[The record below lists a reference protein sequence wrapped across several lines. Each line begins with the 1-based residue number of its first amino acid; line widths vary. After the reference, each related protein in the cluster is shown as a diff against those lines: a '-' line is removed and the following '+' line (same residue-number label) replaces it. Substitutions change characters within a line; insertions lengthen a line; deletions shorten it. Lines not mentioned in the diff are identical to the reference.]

1 MLGEFWQSIK
11 VLLENRVVRNIS
23 LATIGT
29 AVSHGI
35 LVAVLPL
42 LTRIYEPS
50 DFALLAIYTSLIG
63 LLAVVA
69 CGRFDIAIPLP
80 ESESDGLS
88 LLILSLLIAAIFSL
102 LLSLIYW
109 VWGESL
115 LSVFSLTEFQPFA
128 WLVPL
133 GIFLAACNLCLEY
146 WFARTKQFGFLAKTK
161 IARAASGAGSQVGIG
176 LISRWPA
183 GLIVGQMVFSGVGA
197 FVQGIR
203 LWLSHGAAIQ
213 QQSVTTLKRVA
224 REYSRFPLMSGPE
237 AIFNKIGVHVPVL
250 IIAAMAVGP
259 EAGFLMLAMRIL
271 SVPVSLLGV
280 SVQQVYLSEAPQA
293 YREGRLQIFTQRV
306 QINLAKAG
314 APPLIVLGLLA
325 PLIMETIFGPGWERA
340 GWIIL
345 WLTPSYVVQFIV
357 SPISVALHVVDKI
370 AYASVLQLVGSILRV
385 GAVALAVIWYP
396 HFLVEFYAISGL
408 LFYAL
413 YYLVVTHA
421 LRGEQ
426 S

>member
-1 MLGEFWQSIK
+1 MLAEFWQSIK

-29 AVSHGI
+29 AVSQGI

-42 LTRIYEPS
+42 LTRLYEPS

-63 LLAVVA
+63 LFVVVA
-69 CGRFDIAIPLP
+69 CGRFDLAIPLP

-88 LLILSLLIAAIFSL
+88 LLILSLLIAAVFSL
-102 LLSLIYW
+102 VLALIYW

-115 LSVFSLTEFQPFA
+115 LTTFSLAEFQPYA

-146 WFARTKQFGFLAKTK
+146 WFARAKQFGFLAKTK
-161 IARAASGAGSQVGIG
+161 IARAAAGAGSQVGIG
-176 LISRWPA
+176 FVSRWPA
-183 GLIVGQMVFSGVGA
+183 GLIIGQMVFSGVGA
-197 FVQGIR
+197 LVQGTR

-213 QQSVTTLKRVA
+213 QQSIAKLKRVA

-237 AIFNKIGVHVPVL
+237 AIFNKIGVHLPVL
-250 IIAAMAVGP
+250 IIAAIAVGP

-293 YREGRLQIFTQRV
+293 YREGRLQSFTQRV
-306 QINLAKAG
+306 QINLAKVG
-314 APPLIVLGLLA
+314 ALPLIVLGLLA
-325 PLIMETIFGPGWERA
+325 PLVIETIFGTGWERA

-357 SPISVALHVVDKI
+357 SPISVALHVVEKT
-370 AYASVLQLVGSILRV
+370 AYAAILQLVGSILRV
-385 GAVALAVIWYP
+385 GAVGLAVIWYP
-396 HFLVEFYAISGL
+396 HYLVEFYAISGL
-408 LFYAL
+408 LFYVL